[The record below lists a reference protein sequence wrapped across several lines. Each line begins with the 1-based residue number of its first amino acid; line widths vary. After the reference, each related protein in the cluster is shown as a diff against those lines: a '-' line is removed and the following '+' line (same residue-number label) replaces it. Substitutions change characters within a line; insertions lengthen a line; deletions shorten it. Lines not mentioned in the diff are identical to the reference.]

1 MASVTVIFGGL
12 EQKTL
17 EHDKPRIDVG
27 REPKCD
33 IHIDNLGISR
43 EHCVFEQRGGAF
55 LVLDLNSSN
64 GTYVNG
70 RKVTEHFLNHDDE
83 IIIGKYMLKF
93 KNASQAAQP
102 DGKPDESAPVPDTL
116 NTYVMDG
123 PKIQQQLAKMRAD
136 KSGSTGAANVAA
148 HAEAM
153 PPAAKAPMN
162 ATARDYGKAM
172 DPNVAPA
179 KSGNH
184 KIILI
189 LLALMFL
196 FFLFVLGA
204 VMLYVF
210 YLHPRG
216 IIFIDGQSLVLSDMV
231 QQYFMA
237 R

>member
-1 MASVTVIFGGL
+1 MASVTVIFGGVT
-12 EQKTL
+12 QKTVAL
-17 EHDKPRIDVG
+17 DKARMVVG

-43 EHCVFEQRGGAF
+43 EHCAF
-55 LVLDLNSSN
+55 SQNGQAYLVQDLNSSN

-93 KNASQAAQP
+93 KNEAQVKQKDAP
-102 DGKPDESAPVPDTL
+102 AEAESAPVPDTL

-123 PKIQQQLAKMRAD
+123 PKIQQQLARMRAD
-136 KSGSTGAANVAA
+136 KTPGGTPLAPEPAPLK
-148 HAEAM
+148 
-153 PPAAKAPMN
+153 PPPM

-172 DPNVAPA
+172 DPNATP
-179 KSGNH
+179 KSGGGVT
-184 KIILI
+184 KIIFI
-189 LLALMFL
+189 LLGLAFL
-196 FFLFVLGA
+196 FLIGVLGLVA
-204 VMLYVF
+204 LYVF
-210 YLHPRG
+210 YLKPNHMLPCLEPD
-216 IIFIDGQSLVLSDMV
+216 FAALYV